1 MKKIFL
7 FLFVSF
13 YLFGF
18 EDSSLKIGIDDVYVE
33 AHEEG
38 FHLFIKKKTCNQ
50 ISNID
55 RVFWNSW

>member
-38 FHLFIKKKTCNQ
+38 FHLFIRKKLQSNQ
-50 ISNID
+50 
-55 RVFWNSW
+55 